1 MEVVSSISFVY
12 LSKFGLDSVLCSG
25 WIDGWTEERKR
36 KKKGSER
43 CRQEITTT
51 EREMDK
57 ESERWISMS
66 ETPYITLLLL
76 SVQ

>member
-25 WIDGWTEERKR
+25 WMDGWMDRRKKE

-51 EREMDK
+51 ERNAIEGDGQR
-57 ESERWISMS
+57 E
-66 ETPYITLLLL
+66 
-76 SVQ
+76 